1 MESVSPNTPALQRLR
16 NAWEWT
22 ARTEG
27 RKWGVPPLLL
37 LILVVALVLRLY
49 GVNWDQGGFFHPDER
64 SIYMRADCM
73 YRLLAESPGY
83 QSCMN
88 DAPFRSV
95 EPGFPSPT
103 VFLDADKSP
112 LNPHWFPLGT
122 GIIYVLVG
130 VKWVLAPIVIM
141 DLEDLALVGRTLSI
155 LADVATI
162 GLVYLL
168 GRRLFGRGA
177 GLLAAALVT
186 FAPVHIQH
194 SHYYRPETF
203 TNLFILAGFWA
214 MLQVLERRRVRDSA
228 LLGLFVGL
236 AFATKVSVLPLLL
249 PLAALYGYLFFDAAR
264 RSKAGVRAAGMESSY
279 GYVLAQASS
288 SVEAIPRSDRLEGV
302 ALRALVGGFVTLAVY
317 LFLTPYALL
326 DFPDFL
332 AWNLRELDIVRNAGI
347 VPYTVQY
354 MGAPDLLYE
363 MRQTITWGLGLPLGL
378 LAWAGLL
385 ATFLI
390 NLRRPR
396 WGQVLLLLWAV
407 PLLLTV
413 VGVEVKFLR
422 YTFPLMPV
430 MVLMGSG
437 VALAGVRWLRE
448 RRPPLATVCTV
459 LVGITLAFTV
469 FYGLAFQSI
478 YSRPHTAVQASRWL
492 NDNVPYTATILTDN
506 HWDEGIPDLGRY
518 SVTQLPMFEGDTL
531 RKMESMADLLA
542 GADYLVFYSNRT
554 YGAIAR
560 VPERYALSSGYYR
573 MLFSGDLGY
582 ALDQSFDSYPSFMGV
597 TFADDPFGR
606 ANVSRPEGLE
616 PRASLV
622 TLDLGYADNDA
633 ITYDHPLVLVFKN
646 QARYGSGYLL
656 GLLTQGDVVSEQPL
670 QLVLTPEELV
680 TQQQG
685 GTWSQLFSEGGLAD
699 RFPVIVWLLLVQA
712 TSLVVLPLGFLVF
725 RGLHD
730 RGYLL
735 SKTLG
740 LLLLAYIPWLL
751 AALKILTFSRSS
763 IYLGLFLLAVIG
775 LGITATRYR
784 EMASFVRQR
793 WRILAFEEALFL
805 LAFFAFL
812 AIRWANPD
820 LWHPFR
826 GGEKPMDFAYLN
838 AVVRSTTM
846 PPFDP
851 WFAGGYLNYYY
862 FGQFIVATLIKAT
875 GVLPDISYNLAV
887 PLLFA
892 LTAGGAF
899 SVVYGLTG
907 ALRRRGP
914 GQGAP
919 SWGPAAAGTAAVLL
933 VVVLGNL
940 GGAAQ
945 IASSAWNAVTSGASF
960 PPFNFWEP
968 SSRMMTGQN
977 TITEFPF
984 WTFLFADL
992 HAHLIAIPFT
1002 LLAVGLSLN
1011 LVLASGEARLN
1022 WRTVA
1027 LPLGAL
1033 ALTIGALW
1041 AVNTWDYPTYLAL
1054 GVVAVL
1060 IATYISRQRLDLAFV
1075 RQAALWSGVVVV
1087 LSYVA
1092 YLPFHARNAVFD
1104 AGIHSSIE
1112 QTAFIHYL
1120 GVHGLFLFLAV
1131 SYLAYEGRR
1140 YLARILGTGAGS
1152 RDKKRNLV
1160 IRTLGAML
1168 ASPAVMVGVSVS
1180 IVLTAYLIAAG
1191 YGTVAF
1197 LFLLTLAT
1205 AVLAVFR
1212 VLERSREASLHLFV
1226 LTLLIGALGLGIV
1239 VDLVTVNNDV
1249 DRMNTVFKLYL
1260 QAWVLYALA
1269 SAVVLWYLAG
1279 AVNLSW
1285 RRITW
1290 TKGLWMGM
1298 LALLVIGVSVF
1309 PVLGT
1314 RARLADR
1321 FSTGYVGLSGTEF
1334 MEHTVYRDPN
1344 GPMILRWDWAAIQW
1358 LRDNVEGSPVIAEG
1372 STEPERYLWGNRVS
1386 IYTGLPTIIGWNWH
1400 QIQQR
1405 FGEQEDIGRRLGHLT
1420 TLYTTTD
1427 ESVAAQIID
1436 RYNVEYIYVGE
1447 LERLYYPEEGLAKF
1461 NRMGDKGVTRVYDN
1475 PKVSIYQVLQEA
1487 VGEQVTAQV
1496 EVSG

>member
-1 MESVSPNTPALQRLR
+1 MESLSPNTPALQRLR

-22 ARTEG
+22 TRTEG

-37 LILVVALVLRLY
+37 LILVVALGLRLY
-49 GVNWDQGGFFHPDER
+49 GINWDQGGFFHPDER

-73 YRLLAESPGY
+73 YRLLAETPGY

-88 DAPFRSV
+88 DAPFQSV
-95 EPGFPSPT
+95 VPGFPGPT

-122 GIIYVLVG
+122 GIIYLLVG
-130 VKWVLAPIVIM
+130 VKWILSPIVSM
-141 DLEDLALVGRTLSI
+141 DLDDLALVGRTLST

-162 GLVYLL
+162 GMVYVL
-168 GRRLFGRGA
+168 GKRLFGRGA

-186 FAPVHIQH
+186 FAPVHIQL
-194 SHYYRPETF
+194 SHFYRPETF

-249 PLAALYGYLFFDAAR
+249 PLAALYGYLFLDVVR
-264 RSKAGVRAAGMESSY
+264 RPRADLRAAQMESSY
-279 GYVLAQASS
+279 GYVMAQASS
-288 SVEAIPRSDRLEGV
+288 PVETLQPSGRLERV
-302 ALRALVGGFVTLAVY
+302 ALRALVGGFAALAIY
-317 LFLTPYALL
+317 LFSTPYALL
-326 DFPDFL
+326 DFSDFL
-332 AWNLRELDIVRNAGI
+332 AWNLRELGIVRNAGI

-354 MGAPDLLYE
+354 MGAPDLIYE
-363 MRQTITWGLGLPLGL
+363 LRQTVTWGLGLPLGL

-385 ATFLI
+385 ATVFV

-430 MVLMGSG
+430 MVVLGSG
-437 VALAGVRWLRE
+437 VALAGVRWLRD
-448 RRPPLATVCTV
+448 RRPSLARACMV
-459 LVGITLAFTV
+459 LLGVTLAFTV

-478 YSRPHTAVQASRWL
+478 FSRPHTAVQASRWL
-492 NDNVPYTATILTDN
+492 NENVPYTATILTDN

-531 RKMESMADLLA
+531 AKMQSVTDLLA
-542 GADYLVFYSNRT
+542 GADYLLFYSNRT

-560 VPERYALSSGYYR
+560 VPERYPLSSAYYR
-573 MLFSGDLGY
+573 QLFSGDLGY
-582 ALDQSFDSYPSFMGV
+582 VLDKSFDSYPSFLGV

-616 PRASLV
+616 PPASSV

-633 ITYDHPLVLVFKN
+633 ITYDHPLVLVFRN
-646 QARYGSGYLL
+646 EANYDSQLL
-656 GLLTQGDVVSEQPL
+656 LSLIMQDSVELEPIL
-670 QLVLTPEELV
+670 RLVLTPQELV
-680 TQQQG
+680 IQQQG
-685 GTWSQLFSEGGLAD
+685 GTWSQIFSEGGLAD

-712 TSLVVLPLGFLVF
+712 TSLAVLPLGFLVF

-740 LLLLAYIPWLL
+740 LLLLAYIPWIL
-751 AALKILTFSRSS
+751 AALKILSFSRSS
-763 IYLGLFLLAVIG
+763 IYLGLFLLAAVG
-775 LGITATRYR
+775 LVITATRYR

-805 LAFFAFL
+805 LAFFVFL

-838 AVVRSTTM
+838 AVVRSTTI

-862 FGQFIVATLIKAT
+862 YGQFIVATLIKAT
-875 GVLPDISYNLAV
+875 GVLPDIAYNLAV

-899 SVVYGLTG
+899 SVVYGLTS

-914 GQGAP
+914 GKWA
-919 SWGPAAAGTAAVLL
+919 SWGPAAAGTVAVLM

-945 IASSAWNAVTSGASF
+945 IVSNAWNAVTSGASF
-960 PPFNFWEP
+960 PPFDFWA
-968 SSRMMTGQN
+968 SSRMMPGQII
-977 TITEFPF
+977 ITEFPF

-1002 LLAVGLSLN
+1002 LLAAGLSLN
-1011 LVLASGEARLN
+1011 LVLTSGEARLN
-1022 WRTVA
+1022 WRTAV

-1041 AVNTWDYPTYLAL
+1041 TINSWDYPTYLAL

-1060 IATYISRQRLDLAFV
+1060 IATYASRQRLDLAFV
-1075 RQAALWSGVVVV
+1075 RQAALWSGVLAV

-1092 YLPFHARNAVFD
+1092 YLPFHARNAVYN

-1112 QTAFIHYL
+1112 QTAIIHYL
-1120 GVHGLFLFLAV
+1120 GVNGLFLFLVV
-1131 SYLAYEGRR
+1131 SYLAYEGRI
-1140 YLARILGTGAGS
+1140 YLVRAMNANLDPDTR
-1152 RDKKRNLV
+1152 RRNLV
-1160 IRTLGAML
+1160 IRTLWAML
-1168 ASPAVMVGVSVS
+1168 ASPAVMVGVSVT

-1197 LFLLTLAT
+1197 LFLLTLAA

-1212 VLERSREASLHLFV
+1212 VLERSREASLHLFI
-1226 LTLLIGALGLGIV
+1226 LTLLIGALSLGIL
-1239 VDLVTVNNDV
+1239 VDLVTVNNDI

-1269 SAVVLWYLAG
+1269 SAVVLWYLAS

-1290 TKGLWMGM
+1290 AKGLWAGA
-1298 LALLVIGVSVF
+1298 LALLIVGVSVF

-1314 RARLADR
+1314 RERLADR
-1321 FSTGYVGLSGTEF
+1321 FSAGYVGLSGTEF
-1334 MEHTVYRDPN
+1334 MERTVYRDPN
-1344 GPMILRWDWAAIQW
+1344 GPIILRWDWAAIQW

-1372 STEPERYLWGNRVS
+1372 STEPVRYLWGNRVS

-1405 FGEQEDIGRRLGHLT
+1405 LGEQEVIGQRLGHLT

-1427 ESVAAQIID
+1427 ESLAVEIID
-1436 RYNVEYIYVGE
+1436 RYSVAYIYVGE

-1461 NRMGDKGVTRVYDN
+1461 NRMEDKGVTRVYDN
-1475 PKVSIYQVLQEA
+1475 PQVSIYRVLPPP
-1487 VGEQVTAQV
+1487 VGGQATAQL
-1496 EVSG
+1496 EDSG

>member
-1 MESVSPNTPALQRLR
+1 MESASPNTSALQRLR
-16 NAWEWT
+16 NAWEWST
-22 ARTEG
+22 RTEG
-27 RKWGVPPLLL
+27 RRWSIPPLLL
-37 LILVVALVLRLY
+37 LILVVALGLRLY
-49 GVNWDQGGFFHPDER
+49 GINWDQGGFFHPDER
-64 SIYMRADCM
+64 SIYMRSDCM
-73 YRLLAESPGY
+73 YRLLAEAPGY

-88 DAPFRSV
+88 DAPFQRV
-95 EPGFPSPT
+95 VPGFPGPT

-122 GIIYVLVG
+122 GIIYVMVG
-130 VKWVLAPIVIM
+130 IKWLLAPILTM
-141 DLEDLALVGRTLSI
+141 ELKDLALAGRFLSA

-162 GLVYLL
+162 AVLYVL
-168 GRRLFGRGA
+168 GKRLYGKGA
-177 GLLAAALVT
+177 GLLAATLVT
-186 FAPVHIQH
+186 FAAVHIQH

-203 TNLFILAGFWA
+203 TNLFTLVAFWA

-249 PLAALYGYLFFDAAR
+249 PLAALYGYLFLDASR
-264 RSKAGVRAAGMESSY
+264 RSTHGTRATGMESSY
-279 GYVLAQASS
+279 GYVLAQASPPTE
-288 SVEAIPRSDRLEGV
+288 VVPRSDRLERT
-302 ALRALVGGFVTLAVY
+302 ALRALVGGFVALAVY
-317 LFLTPYALL
+317 LFWTPYALL

-354 MGAPDLLYE
+354 IGAPDLLYE
-363 MRQTITWGLGLPLGL
+363 MRQTIMWGLGPPLGL
-378 LAWAGLL
+378 LAWAGLV
-385 ATFLI
+385 AAVFV

-396 WGQVLLLLWAV
+396 WGQVMLLLWAV

-413 VGVEVKFLR
+413 VSVEVKFLR

-430 MVLMGSG
+430 MVLVGSG
-437 VALAGVRWLRE
+437 VALAGIRWLRE
-448 RRPPLATVCTV
+448 HRPPLATAGMALIGVTV
-459 LVGITLAFTV
+459 VFTV
-469 FYGLAFQSI
+469 FYGVAFQSI
-478 YSRPHTAVQASRWL
+478 YSQSHTAVQASRWF
-492 NDNVPYTATILTDN
+492 NENVPYTTTILTDN

-531 RKMESMADLLA
+531 PKMESVADLLA

-560 VPERYALSSGYYR
+560 VPERYPLSSGYYR
-573 MLFSGDLGY
+573 LLFSGDLGY
-582 ALDQSFDSYPSFMGV
+582 ALDQSFDSYPGFLGV

-606 ANVSRPEGLE
+606 ATVPRPDGLE
-616 PRASLV
+616 PPASPV
-622 TLDLGYADNDA
+622 TLDMGYADNDA
-633 ITYDHPLVLVFKN
+633 ITYDHPLVLVFRN
-646 QARYGSGYLL
+646 EARFGSNLLLNRLVQAGVDTEPS
-656 GLLTQGDVVSEQPL
+656 L
-670 QLVLTPEELV
+670 QLVLTPEELA

-685 GTWSQLFSEGGLAD
+685 GTWSQLFSKGGPAD
-699 RFPVIVWLLLVQA
+699 RFPVVVWLLLVQA
-712 TSLVVLPLGFLVF
+712 ASLVALPLGFLVF

-740 LLLLAYIPWLL
+740 VLLLAYIPWLL
-751 AALKILTFSRSS
+751 AALKVIPFGRTS
-763 IYLGLFLLAVIG
+763 IYLGLFALAVVTIS
-775 LGITATRYR
+775 IAATQYR
-784 EMASFVRQR
+784 GMASFVRQR

-805 LAFFAFL
+805 LAFFVFL
-812 AIRWANPD
+812 GVRWANPD

-838 AVVRSTTM
+838 AVVRSTTI

-862 FGQFIVATLIKAT
+862 YGQFIVATLIKAT
-875 GVLPDISYNLAV
+875 GVLPDIAYNLAL

-899 SVVYGLTG
+899 SVVYGLTS
-907 ALRRRGP
+907 ALRRHGP
-914 GQGAP
+914 GQGGA
-919 SWGPAAAGTAAVLL
+919 SWGPAAAGTAAMLI

-945 IASSAWNAVTSGASF
+945 IVSSTWNAVTSGASF
-960 PPFNFWEP
+960 PPFDFWAP
-968 SSRMMTGQN
+968 SRMMPGQN

-1002 LLAVGLSLN
+1002 LLAVGLSLS
-1011 LVLASGEARLN
+1011 LVLASGESMFR
-1022 WRTVA
+1022 WRTVV

-1041 AVNTWDYPTYLAL
+1041 AINSWDYPTYLAL

-1060 IATYISRQRLDLAFV
+1060 IAAYVSRQRFDLAFV
-1075 RQAALWSGVVVV
+1075 RQAVLWSGAVAV

-1092 YLPFHARNAVFD
+1092 YLPFHARNAVFE
-1104 AGIHSSIE
+1104 AGVHSSIE
-1112 QTAFIHYL
+1112 QTAFLHYL
-1120 GVHGLFLFLAV
+1120 GVHGLFLFLV
-1131 SYLAYEGRR
+1131 ISYLVYEGRR
-1140 YLARILGTGAGS
+1140 NLARIVGSGADPEA
-1152 RDKKRNLV
+1152 RQRNLV
-1160 IRTLGAML
+1160 IRVLGGIL
-1168 ASPAVMVGVSVS
+1168 ASPAVMVGVSAS

-1197 LFLLTLAT
+1197 LFLLTMAVV
-1205 AVLAVFR
+1205 VLAVFR

-1239 VDLVTVNNDV
+1239 VELVTVNNDI

-1260 QAWVLYALA
+1260 QAWVLYGLA
-1269 SAVVLWYLAG
+1269 SAAVLWYLAS
-1279 AVNLSW
+1279 AVHLSW

-1290 TKGLWMGM
+1290 AKGFWMGA
-1298 LALLVIGVSVF
+1298 LALLVVGVSVF

-1321 FSTGYVGLSGTEF
+1321 FSTGYVGLNGTEF
-1334 MEHTVYRDPN
+1334 MGHTVYRDPN
-1344 GPMILRWDWAAIQW
+1344 GPIILRWDWAAIQW
-1358 LRDNVEGSPVIAEG
+1358 LRDNVDGSPVIAEG
-1372 STEPERYLWGNRVS
+1372 STEPARYLWGNRVS

-1405 FGEQEDIGRRLGHLT
+1405 FGEQEVIGRRLDHLT

-1427 ESVAAQIID
+1427 ESTAMRVID
-1436 RYNVEYIYVGE
+1436 RYDVEYIYVGE
-1447 LERLYYPEEGLAKF
+1447 LERFYYPEEGLAKF
-1461 NRMGDKGVTRVYDN
+1461 NRMEDRGVKRVYNN
-1475 PKVSIYQVLQEA
+1475 PKVSIYQVLPVD
-1487 VGEQVTAQV
+1487 VGVQLVQ
-1496 EVSG
+1496 